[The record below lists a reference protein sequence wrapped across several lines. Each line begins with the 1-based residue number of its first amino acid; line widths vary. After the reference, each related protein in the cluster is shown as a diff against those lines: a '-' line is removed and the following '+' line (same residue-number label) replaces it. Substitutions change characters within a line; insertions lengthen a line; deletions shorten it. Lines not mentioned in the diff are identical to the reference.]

1 MMFEPRARDE
11 QQDNENDEALLASCE
26 DKYREKP
33 LHPVA

>member
-1 MMFEPRARDE
+1 MMFEPRGCHE
-11 QQDNENDEALLASCE
+11 QQNYENDEALLSWCQ